1 MNAKMNWY
9 PHNSYLHGNALD
21 LGRHLHELPLVTG
34 ALISEEGDDRA
45 VNKSLR
51 KWVNPANKNN
61 VRWSVLAWFSCYYR
75 LNLKNRR
82 TGKENE
88 QKD

>member
-51 KWVNPANKNN
+51 K
-61 VRWSVLAWFSCYYR
+61 
-75 LNLKNRR
+75 
-82 TGKENE
+82 
-88 QKD
+88 